1 MLNKII
7 ILRIYMIYFI
17 CLNNLA
23 IYPTKLWLLFM
34 TFKKI
39 INTSS
44 VSGYIFWVAH
54 MHVSRA
60 SGGHQLH

>member
-1 MLNKII
+1 
-7 ILRIYMIYFI
+7 MIYFI

-44 VSGYIFWVAH
+44 ILGYKTF
-54 MHVSRA
+54 
-60 SGGHQLH
+60 